1 MPTKRGRKKNLTGE
15 KIPYRKRY
23 SVYHRKNDV
32 PLILYATAAEC
43 AAAMGIRLDSFYRH
57 MVRERQGKV
66 RLRKWAVYED
76 ETDEIEEDNQ

>member
-1 MPTKRGRKKNLTGE
+1 MDHNRGRKKNLTGE
-15 KIPYRKRY
+15 KMPYCKRY
-23 SVYHRKNDV
+23 SVYHRKTDM

-76 ETDEIEEDNQ
+76 EIDNEEEE